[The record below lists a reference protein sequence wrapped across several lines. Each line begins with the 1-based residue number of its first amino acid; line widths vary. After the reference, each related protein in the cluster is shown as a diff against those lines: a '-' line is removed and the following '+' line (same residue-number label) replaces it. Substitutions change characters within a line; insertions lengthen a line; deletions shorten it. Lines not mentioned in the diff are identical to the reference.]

1 MMGDVEYT
9 PLRAPASGPA
19 VMDIG
24 MGLIKTS
31 ATACA
36 QECSDTDGCN
46 MATWT
51 GNVPVRSQ
59 PCRLVALISF
69 ACLFDGAWFRL
80 LGAVHVLWYVI
91 NSDVVAE
98 HASRCKC
105 CNAQYIF

>member
-1 MMGDVEYT
+1 MMGGGGGMEEIPDMAALMALDPPYVATENVEYT

-69 ACLFDGAWFRL
+69 ACLFDGA
-80 LGAVHVLWYVI
+80 
-91 NSDVVAE
+91 
-98 HASRCKC
+98 
-105 CNAQYIF
+105 